1 MSNFA
6 EENIRCFDQSD
17 HDEIIGWLK
26 ARFNDPVKENGYY
39 YQEAVIHI
47 EYLLS
52 ELIEAK
58 RELIGKA

>member
-6 EENIRCFDQSD
+6 EENIRCFYQPD
-17 HDEIIGWLK
+17 HDGIIEWLE
-26 ARFNDPVKENGYY
+26 ARFNDPAKENCYY

-47 EYLLS
+47 EYLLA

-58 RELIGKA
+58 KKLIGK

>member
-6 EENIRCFDQSD
+6 EKNITCFEQSD
-17 HDEIIGWLK
+17 HDEIIDWFK
-26 ARFNDPVKENGYY
+26 ARFNHHDKEVGYY

-58 RELIGKA
+58 RELLGKV